1 MAFQPKKQVMNQTN
15 RDITPGFV
23 KWVVLAF
30 FFLGLLLMVSHEM
43 WCDEMQAWL
52 IARDSNSLGELFQ
65 NLRYEGHPGLW
76 HSALYLLS
84 RFTTQPLAMQLFHL
98 VLASGAV
105 YIFLKYSPF
114 TKLQKILFVFGY
126 FPFFEYAAISRNYA
140 MGVLLIFGFCALR
153 KTALAKKYLLI
164 SCTLFLLSQT
174 NIYALIIAMSLGAAL
189 ILEFF
194 LEKNLRPLLAV
205 QRGELIFSLLIF
217 LLGILVAIVQIVPP
231 VDSGFAVGWHGD
243 FDFGRLT
250 RTISTIW
257 RSYVPLPLLQYNF
270 WDTNI
275 ITHPYLQFYLSGLL
289 MVFALALFARKPLIL
304 FLYMAGTLGI
314 FLFTY
319 TKYPGSLRHHGHLFI
334 LLIACLWLA
343 NFFPDRKISSAWVDK
358 LSGFAQ
364 RHRDKFILLI
374 LAAQLVAGILASSLD
389 LCLPFSGSKEM
400 AKFITDNQ
408 MDKMVMVGDEDDAA
422 SAVAGYLNGKMY
434 YPCSERC
441 GSFVIWDQSRK
452 SLNQKELVK
461 RAEEIMKLE
470 GKDILL
476 ILNYEIKDPAV
487 PLVMLKKSEQS
498 IVPTENFYLYLMPHF
513 PRRVE

>member
-140 MGVLLIFGFCALR
+140 LGVLLIFAFCAIYQASLN
-153 KTALAKKYLLI
+153 KKYILLFGI
-164 SCTLFLLSQT
+164 LFLLSQT
-174 NIYALIIAMSLGAAL
+174 NVYGLILAMSLAAML
-189 ILEFF
+189 VLDFFVDKHKRAYLEKIKGELALGLAIVVLGVVFSILEI
-194 LEKNLRPLLAV
+194 A
-205 QRGELIFSLLIF
+205 
-217 LLGILVAIVQIVPP
+217 PP
-231 VDSGFAVGWHGD
+231 ADSGFAVGWH
-243 FDFGRLT
+243 FGLDWPRLVN
-250 RTISTIW
+250 TISTVW
-257 RSYVPLPLLQYNF
+257 RSYVPIPRLQYNF

-275 ITHPYLQFYLSGLL
+275 ITSPYLQFPLSIILL
-289 MVFALALFARKPLIL
+289 TFSLLLWARRKTIL
-304 FLYMAGTLGI
+304 FLYTVGTFGL
-314 FLFTY
+314 FWFTY

-513 PRRVE
+513 PIRVE